1 MRLTSAQRPGLVW
14 LISGLFLLLYS
25 SLGLFGIAIPGVED
39 LVTFMQSASGIY
51 LYGVAFIAILI
62 EGLYIVGNFLPGTTL
77 IFVLAVLSQTGGTI
91 SFLYTILAIFAGWFC
106 AGLINIYIT
115 STIIDRSKITN
126 LTNPKIK
133 DGLLVTWYPTFR
145 ANQEVAQMVAGFP
158 ARQVVFSS
166 LRVKALACLG
176 LGAGAYIIPSIIDI
190 KNVSND
196 EGFFTVFTIAIICLI
211 VGSYQLFIKTHL
223 PNEQSI
229 SK

>member
-91 SFLYTILAIFAGWFC
+91 SFLY
-106 AGLINIYIT
+106 
-115 STIIDRSKITN
+115 
-126 LTNPKIK
+126 
-133 DGLLVTWYPTFR
+133 
-145 ANQEVAQMVAGFP
+145 
-158 ARQVVFSS
+158 
-166 LRVKALACLG
+166 
-176 LGAGAYIIPSIIDI
+176 
-190 KNVSND
+190 
-196 EGFFTVFTIAIICLI
+196 
-211 VGSYQLFIKTHL
+211 
-223 PNEQSI
+223 
-229 SK
+229 